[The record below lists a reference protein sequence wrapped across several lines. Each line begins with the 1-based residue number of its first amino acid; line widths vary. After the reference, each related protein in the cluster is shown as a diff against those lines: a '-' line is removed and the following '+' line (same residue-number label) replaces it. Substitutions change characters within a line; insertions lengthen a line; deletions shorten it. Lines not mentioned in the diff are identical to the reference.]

1 MKIPDSKDLQA
12 AVAAERDYMLET
24 LTGFVACPSFSGQE
38 EEAAQFMEAALSAL
52 GLACRRI
59 PLVTEEISSLSMYSP
74 ATSPDNARYSL
85 LATHQPSGAA
95 KSLGVGRS
103 VLFNG
108 HMDIVPTGPD
118 SLWSSAPLKARIE
131 GDLVFGRGAGD
142 MKSGIVCAMTAVKAL
157 QRLGLQPAARLA
169 INTVLEEENTG
180 NGTLACLSHVLDFDT
195 VIIPE
200 PFDET
205 LMAAQVGVLWC
216 QFELTGKPAHAA
228 YATTGVNPI
237 AASIAIYQEFKKL
250 EALWNSPEERHPL
263 YRDHAHPIN
272 FNLGYINGGEWTSS
286 VPCTCSMAIRVGFYP
301 GVSVD
306 EVKQQVVDVAER
318 ALSSLP
324 NNLSLTISHRGFH
337 APGCTFDLEHESM
350 QLLAAAHQKLNG
362 EKPRAV
368 ALTATTDA
376 RFFRLDANMPV
387 TCYGPHADNIH
398 GVDESVSIA
407 SMTRVA
413 SVMAQF
419 IVDWCGVEP
428 LDATPQPATLQ
439 NPLDADTLGDL
450 DAARILATPLG
461 R

>member
-1 MKIPDSKDLQA
+1 MNPFLIPDA
-12 AVAAERDYMLET
+12 AALTDAVTAERDYMLET
-24 LTGFVACPSFSGQE
+24 LTDFVACPSFSGQE
-38 EEAAQFMEAALSAL
+38 EQAAEFMEGALSAL
-52 GLACRRI
+52 GLSLRRI
-59 PLVTEEISSLSMYSP
+59 PLVTDQISSLSMYSP

-85 LATHQPSGAA
+85 LATHVPNSPATQRA
-95 KSLGVGRS
+95 GRS

-108 HMDIVPTGPD
+108 HMDIVPTGPE

-142 MKSGIVCAMTAVKAL
+142 MKAGIVCAMTALKAL
-157 QRLGLQPAARLA
+157 QRLGLQPAGKLA

-180 NGTLACLSHVLDFDT
+180 NGTLACLSQVRDFDT

-250 EALWNSPEERHPL
+250 EAAWNAPEQRHPL
-263 YRDHAHPIN
+263 YREHAHPIN

-306 EVKQQVVDVAER
+306 EVKQQVAEVAER
-318 ALSSLP
+318 ALASLP
-324 NNLSLTISHRGFH
+324 NNLSLTITHRGFH

-350 QLLAAAHQKLNG
+350 QLLAAAHEKING
-362 EKPRAV
+362 AKPRAV

-387 TCYGPHADNIH
+387 TCYGPKADNIH

-413 SVMAQF
+413 TVMAQF

-428 LDATPQPATLQ
+428 LAATLQ
-439 NPLDADTLGDL
+439 TTLAAAEPASPLDT
-450 DAARILATPLG
+450 ARILVTPLG

>member
-1 MKIPDSKDLQA
+1 MNPFLIPDA
-12 AVAAERDYMLET
+12 AALTDAVTAERDYMLET
-24 LTGFVACPSFSGQE
+24 LTDFVACPSFSGQE
-38 EEAAQFMEAALSAL
+38 EQAAEFMEGALSAL
-52 GLACRRI
+52 GLSLRRI
-59 PLVTEEISSLSMYSP
+59 PLVTDEIAALSMYSP

-85 LATHQPSGAA
+85 LATHVPNSPATQRA
-95 KSLGVGRS
+95 GRTL
-103 VLFNG
+103 LFNG
-108 HMDIVPTGPD
+108 HMDIVPTGPE

-142 MKSGIVCAMTAVKAL
+142 MKAGIVCAMTALKAL
-157 QRLGLQPAARLA
+157 QRLGLQPAAKLA

-180 NGTLACLSHVLDFDT
+180 NGTLACLSQVRDFDT

-228 YATTGVNPI
+228 YATSGVNPI
-237 AASIAIYQEFKKL
+237 EASIAIYQEFKKL
-250 EALWNSPEERHPL
+250 EAAWNAPQQRHPL
-263 YRDHAHPIN
+263 YREHAHPIN

-306 EVKQQVVDVAER
+306 QVKQQVAQVAER
-318 ALSSLP
+318 ALASLP
-324 NNLSLTISHRGFH
+324 NHLSLTITHRGFH

-350 QLLAAAHQKLNG
+350 QLLAAAHEKING
-362 EKPRAV
+362 AKPRAV

-387 TCYGPHADNIH
+387 TCYGPKADNIH

-413 SVMAQF
+413 TVMAQF

-428 LDATPQPATLQ
+428 LAATLQ
-439 NPLDADTLGDL
+439 NTLAAAEPASPLDT
-450 DAARILATPLG
+450 ARILVTPLG

>member
-1 MKIPDSKDLQA
+1 MKTPDIEALKT
-12 AVAAERDYMLET
+12 AVAAERDYMLKT
-24 LTGFVACPSFSGQE
+24 LTEFVACPSFSGQE
-38 EEAAQFMEAALSAL
+38 EQAAQFMEGALSAL
-52 GLACRRI
+52 GLQCRRI
-59 PLVTEEISSLSMYSP
+59 PLVTDEISSLSMYSP

-85 LATHQPSGAA
+85 LATHLPSADATAEGTG
-95 KSLGVGRS
+95 KS

-108 HMDIVPTGPD
+108 HMDIVPTGPE
-118 SLWSSAPLKARIE
+118 SLWSSAPLVARID

-142 MKSGIVCAMTAVKAL
+142 MKSGIVCAMTALKAL
-157 QRLGLQPAARLA
+157 HRLGLQPAAKLA

-180 NGTLACLSHVLDFDT
+180 NGTLACLSHVRDFDT

-216 QFELTGKPAHAA
+216 QFGLTGKPAHAA
-228 YATTGVNPI
+228 YATSGVNPI
-237 AASIAIYQEFKKL
+237 VASIAIYQELKKL
-250 EALWNSPEERHPL
+250 EALWNTPDQRHAL
-263 YRDHAHPIN
+263 YRDHTHPIN

-301 GVSVD
+301 GIGVD
-306 EVKQQVVDVAER
+306 QVKQQVADVARR

-324 NNLSLTISHRGFH
+324 NNLSLTITHRGFH
-337 APGCTFDLEHESM
+337 APGCTFDLTHESM
-350 QLLAAAHQKLNG
+350 QILADAHEKLNG
-362 EKPRAV
+362 EKPKQV

-387 TCYGPHADNIH
+387 TCYGPKADNIH

-428 LDATPQPATLQ
+428 LQQSLQ
-439 NPLDADTLGDL
+439 NIARASDTLAEL
-450 DAARILATPLG
+450 DAARILVTPLG